1 MNQTKKEADSA
12 DVAQNKTIIAN
23 PDAEEAE
30 RKRASKEKREEIK
43 RRIEQKR
50 IEREKKKEQ
59 YNKLSLFD
67 ISNPYDKIQLKMKK

>member
-1 MNQTKKEADSA
+1 MNQTKKEADSV

-43 RRIEQKR
+43 
-50 IEREKKKEQ
+50 
-59 YNKLSLFD
+59 N
-67 ISNPYDKIQLKMKK
+67 